1 MKKRNKS
8 KTIDILIPTYNEQGN
23 INTLVDRLTFS
34 LPSKYNY
41 NLIFIDDGSS
51 DGSLDEIK
59 KINNKRFSIQYLS
72 FSKNFGH
79 QIALKAGL
87 DISKGDCSISM
98 DADLQHPP
106 ELIPEIILKWEQGD
120 DIVYTKRLD
129 NSNVSFF
136 KKVTAN
142 LFYKLINSLSGLEI
156 EQGAA
161 DFRLMDKKVVE
172 VFKSFNERNLFI
184 RGMVNDVGFQKSFI
198 EYEPERRFWG
208 KSKYSFKKMYLFALD
223 GITSFSVKPLH
234 LATILGIFISFFSII
249 YSIYAVLIFFTTDLA
264 ITGWTSILVSILLL
278 GGIQLT
284 VLGILGEYVGKM
296 FLETKNR
303 PSYIIKESKVK

>member
-59 KINNKRFSIQYLS
+59 KVNNKRFSIHYLS

-87 DISKGDCSISM
+87 DISNGDCAISM

-106 ELIPEIILKWEQGD
+106 ELIPEMILKWEQGD

-136 KKVTAN
+136 KKITAN
-142 LFYKLINSLSGLEI
+142 LFYRLLNSLSGLAL

-184 RGMVNDVGFQKSFI
+184 RGMVNDVGFQKSYI
-198 EYEPERRFWG
+198 EYEPEKRFWG
-208 KSKYSFKKMYLFALD
+208 KSKYSLKKMYMFALD

>member
-23 INTLVDRLTFS
+23 INTLVDRLTFC
-34 LPSKYNY
+34 LPSKYNF

-87 DISKGDCSISM
+87 DISKGDCAISM

-106 ELIPEIILKWEQGD
+106 ELIPEMIIKWEKGD

-136 KKVTAN
+136 KKITAN
-142 LFYKLINSLSGLEI
+142 LFYRLLNSLSGLEL

-184 RGMVNDVGFQKSFI
+184 RGMVNDVGFQKSYI
-198 EYEPERRFWG
+198 EYEPEKRLWG
-208 KSKYSFKKMYLFALD
+208 KSKYSLKKMYMFALD
-223 GITSFSVKPLH
+223 GITSFSIKPLH
-234 LATILGIFISFFSII
+234 FATILGIFISFCAII
-249 YSIYAVLIFFTTDLA
+249 YSLYAVLIFFTTDLA

>member
-106 ELIPEIILKWEQGD
+106 ELIPEMILKWEQGD